1 MSVQA
6 SATQIGIFNNTP
18 DTISA
23 RITADNGDK
32 GSTGF
37 FKIESMKYEMWD
49 RSQWQVA
56 FVLKRSDEPYDNK
69 AETLVVK
76 PTGPL
81 ARAFKAIA
89 CLESS
94 QTDLSDIGLYYFA
107 IGATLKQIFDSD
119 NNPFSSEESG
129 QIRAIFNS
137 RFREALSEGPTDA
150 PISALYLHPHKQNN
164 TVSVAMLISITGYV
178 NSKLFQKNL
187 NPLALTFVLPAQSA
201 KTMSSESSGPPI
213 QNYAVFS
220 RVLVFLKVLLEG
232 EWKSKENVILKKLT
246 GREAQQS
253 FLRQF
258 ERYARGQYPF
268 DTPLGDGQS
277 TLSWWTHLA
286 GVPEGNI
293 LATLA
298 VKVFSV
304 RPSSMPEERTMSVF
318 TRMNSALRNR
328 QNVSTLVN
336 MTQIRQ
342 WYMYDSASKH
352 PERPTINFYD
362 LDAQLFGSG
371 AKVGKRHHDTRNSL
385 LSTESAGGDE
395 EIEDDESSSWL
406 DNAEESSTTRNDA
419 DFDVESEIDMSAEG
433 LLAVLAEASP
443 GGTHKGKGKAKAEE
457 IEGNDNVDNE
467 WPEVWE

>member
-1 MSVQA
+1 
-6 SATQIGIFNNTP
+6 
-18 DTISA
+18 
-23 RITADNGDK
+23 
-32 GSTGF
+32 
-37 FKIESMKYEMWD
+37 
-49 RSQWQVA
+49 
-56 FVLKRSDEPYDNK
+56 
-69 AETLVVK
+69 
-76 PTGPL
+76 L

-150 PISALYLHPHKQNN
+150 PISALYLHPRKQNN

-277 TLSWWTHLA
+277 TLSWWTHLTRI
-286 GVPEGNI
+286 PEGNI
-293 LATLA
+293 LAVSLFVVYTIWFTHSG
-298 VKVFSV
+298 KDPRCQGVF
-304 RPSSMPEERTMSVF
+304 
-318 TRMNSALRNR
+318 
-328 QNVSTLVN
+328 
-336 MTQIRQ
+336 
-342 WYMYDSASKH
+342 
-352 PERPTINFYD
+352 RPTK
-362 LDAQLFGSG
+362 LDARRAYHVGIHADEFCA
-371 AKVGKRHHDTRNSL
+371 AK
-385 LSTESAGGDE
+385 
-395 EIEDDESSSWL
+395 SS
-406 DNAEESSTTRNDA
+406 
-419 DFDVESEIDMSAEG
+419 
-433 LLAVLAEASP
+433 
-443 GGTHKGKGKAKAEE
+443 KC
-457 IEGNDNVDNE
+457 
-467 WPEVWE
+467 

>member
-1 MSVQA
+1 M
-6 SATQIGIFNNTP
+6 ATC
-18 DTISA
+18 
-23 RITADNGDK
+23 
-32 GSTGF
+32 
-37 FKIESMKYEMWD
+37 
-49 RSQWQVA
+49 
-56 FVLKRSDEPYDNK
+56 
-69 AETLVVK
+69 
-76 PTGPL
+76 PL

-150 PISALYLHPHKQNN
+150 PISALYLHPR
-164 TVSVAMLISITGYV
+164 YV

-187 NPLALTFVLPAQSA
+187 NPLALTFVLPAQ
-201 KTMSSESSGPPI
+201 I
-213 QNYAVFS
+213 FS
-220 RVLVFLKVLLEG
+220 RVLVFLKILLEG

-268 DTPLGDGQS
+268 DAPLGDGQS
-277 TLSWWTHLA
+277 TLSWWTHLTRI
-286 GVPEGNI
+286 PEGNI

-304 RPSSMPEERTMSVF
+304 RPSSMPE
-318 TRMNSALRNR
+318 
-328 QNVSTLVN
+328 
-336 MTQIRQ
+336 IRQ

-362 LDAQLFGSG
+362 LDAQLL
-371 AKVGKRHHDTRNSL
+371 VID
-385 LSTESAGGDE
+385 LS
-395 EIEDDESSSWL
+395 
-406 DNAEESSTTRNDA
+406 
-419 DFDVESEIDMSAEG
+419 
-433 LLAVLAEASP
+433 
-443 GGTHKGKGKAKAEE
+443 
-457 IEGNDNVDNE
+457 
-467 WPEVWE
+467 